1 MASEILKSW
10 RENAEDVF
18 AAQPKERRDYDMAR
32 VERVKDMLAETKT
45 GREILTWAAENDI
58 EIRLDYQCEE
68 AGAGGYYVPGSK
80 MVCLN
85 AYLPDDRMMIAL
97 AHELR
102 HAWQGENGFCATLYK
117 DAGTYLK
124 QFRFIEA
131 DAAAYEMQV
140 CAEWKEL
147 YPEFELSHFRQM
159 CMDLAEK
166 QKASAPDYLKGKEVL
181 WAGFCG
187 FFATGE
193 RKNLY
198 DDGSIYAGEILA
210 GLESWDGIPKVKT
223 EYGARKDHQLPPYEG
238 LNVEDK
244 EKFLKLGSNFDGTD
258 NYLKDI
264 PLDLLTHEQFIGGLS
279 QRNLD
284 RFLVLHEAE
293 EKARAKGNA
302 GLKPI
307 PRLM

>member
-1 MASEILKSW
+1 MASDILKAW
-10 RENAEDVF
+10 RENADEVF
-18 AAQPKERRDYDMAR
+18 AAQPEDRRDYDMAR
-32 VERVKDMLAETKT
+32 VEKVKNMLAETKT
-45 GREILTWAAENDI
+45 GREILKWAEENDI

-85 AYLPDDRMMIAL
+85 AYLPDDRMMVAL

-131 DAAAYEMQV
+131 DAAAYEMQI

-147 YPEFELSHFRQM
+147 HPEFELSHFRQM

-166 QKASAPDYLKGKEVL
+166 QKASAPDYLKGKEAL

-193 RKNLY
+193 RKNFYDGGSLY
-198 DDGSIYAGEILA
+198 TGEILA
-210 GLESWDGIPKVKT
+210 GLEEWDGTPGTAT
-223 EYGARKDHQLPPYEG
+223 EYSGGKDHKLPPYEG

-244 EKFLKLGSNFDGTD
+244 EQFLRLANSFDGKD

-264 PLDLLTHEQFIGGLS
+264 PLDILTHEQFIGGLS

-284 RFLVLHEAE
+284 RFLVLHAAE
-293 EKARAKGNA
+293 EKERAKGNTTP
-302 GLKPI
+302 KPI

>member
-1 MASEILKSW
+1 MAADLLKSW
-10 RENAEDVF
+10 KENADDVF
-18 AAQPKERRDYDMAR
+18 AAQPQERRDYDAAR
-32 VERVKDMLAETKT
+32 IEKVKTMLAETKT
-45 GREILTWAAENDI
+45 GREILTWAEENNI

-85 AYLPDDRMMIAL
+85 AYLPDDRLMIAL
-97 AHELR
+97 VHELR

-140 CAEWKEL
+140 CAEWKAL
-147 YPEFELSHFRQM
+147 HPEFKLSPFRQM
-159 CMDLAEK
+159 CLDLAEK
-166 QKASAPDYLKGKEVL
+166 QKATAPDYLKGKEVL

-223 EYGARKDHQLPPYEG
+223 EYGAGKDHKLPPYNG
-238 LNVEDK
+238 LNVE
-244 EKFLKLGSNFDGTD
+244 EKAEFLKLGNSFDGQD

-264 PLDLLTHEQFIGGLS
+264 PLDILTHEQFIGGLS
-279 QRNLD
+279 QRNLE
-284 RFLVLHEAE
+284 RFVILHETE
-293 EKARAKGNA
+293 EKQRAKGDHTR
-302 GLKPI
+302 KPI

>member
-1 MASEILKSW
+1 MASELLKSW
-10 RENAEDVF
+10 KENADDVF
-18 AAQPKERRDYDMAR
+18 AAQPEDRRVYDMAR
-32 VERVKDMLAETKT
+32 VEKVKNMLAETKT
-45 GREILTWAAENDI
+45 GREILTWAEENNI

-80 MVCLN
+80 MVALN
-85 AYLPDDRMMIAL
+85 AHLPDDRMMIAL

-131 DAAAYEMQV
+131 DAAAYEIQI
-140 CAEWKEL
+140 CAEWKAL
-147 YPEFELSHFRQM
+147 HSEFKPDPFRQM
-159 CMDLAEK
+159 CLDLAEK
-166 QKASAPDYLKGKEVL
+166 QKATAPDYLKGKEVL

-187 FFATGE
+187 FFGTGE

-198 DDGSIYAGEILA
+198 DNSSIYAGEILA

-223 EYGARKDHQLPPYEG
+223 EYGAGKDHQLPPYEG
-238 LNVEDK
+238 LNVADK
-244 EKFLKLGSNFDGTD
+244 EAFVKLGDSFGGRD

-264 PLDLLTHEQFIGGLS
+264 PLDILTHEQFIGRLS
-279 QRNLD
+279 QKNLE
-284 RFLVLHEAE
+284 RFLILHAAE
-293 EKARAKGNA
+293 EKEHAKGNTA
-302 GLKPI
+302 PKPI